1 MKTLY
6 HQIVFLALLWVIA
19 APALAQNTITL
30 SGKITDS
37 ETQEGLPGVNI
48 GIKGTVLG
56 TISSPDGTFTLKA
69 KVQYPVTLI
78 ASFVGYK
85 AQEITISSAGETAG
99 IQLVPGA
106 LLGEEVVV
114 TASRVEESILKSP
127 VAVEKLDLR
136 ALKETPAAS
145 FYDALEAVKGV
156 QMTTLSLG
164 FKVPNT
170 RGFVNTTNARFLQMV
185 DGADTQAPGL
195 GVSIA
200 NTVGPTELDI
210 ESIEVTPGASS
221 ALYGLNA
228 LNGISNLITKSPFTY
243 QGLSV
248 YQKVG
253 VNHIGND
260 PDYSPRAFTETAIRY
275 AKAFNNTF
283 AFKINVGYL
292 RGTDWVANDLTDL
305 SPKINESTGLLGD
318 DNPGKDPINS
328 YGNEGSSYRKTLSL
342 ADGKSYIVS
351 RTGYAEKNLVN
362 NNYRV
367 RNPKA
372 DIALHYRLSQNLEA
386 SYAYRIGQ
394 SDAIY
399 QRGNRIRLDNYQIQQ
414 HKLELK
420 GANYFVR
427 SYLTVENTTDSYNLG
442 PAGGVMDKSFKDD
455 NTWYNDYKNA
465 YNAIYN
471 ANTGASAADI
481 HRQART
487 SADAGRYQPGTEAFN
502 TKLAELA
509 TINDWDRGDQLIL
522 QNKLF
527 HVEGQYNFTA
537 VKVIDILVGADAR
550 DFIIT
555 PDGNSFKNP
564 NADNPNGTMNY
575 TKAGGFVQV
584 SKKLFNDNLKLTAS
598 ARVDKTKYFDAKV
611 NPRVSAVYTLNEKHN
626 FRISVQNG
634 YRFPTI
640 FEGFSSIKN
649 GGVIRYGGIDI
660 LTQKDRLFENSY
672 VRITVDNFQKAV
684 ISDVNKGGIST
695 NDAIVKNQALL
706 AQNTYTYLKPEEITA
721 FDLGYKA
728 TLLDNRLYLDVDGY
742 YNIYNNF
749 IDQIEINVPT
759 KGQVGVPDASTG
771 VDSTVFAMNDKARY
785 TTYRMWTNAKSTYY
799 NYGASLG
806 LSYNIVKKYTVA
818 GNYSFSRLDKIDSK
832 DTGLETAFNTPKH
845 IVNLSFSNREVVK
858 NVGFSVAWRWQSDFV
873 WKSQLANGTVPSYKT
888 VDAQVTYKLPKL
900 YSTVKLGGS
909 NILNERYYQYI
920 GGPTLGALYY
930 LSVTLDGLLK

>member
-1 MKTLY
+1 MKRIY
-6 HQIVFLALLWVIA
+6 HQLLFVALLLGVA
-19 APALAQNTITL
+19 APSFAQGPVTI

-37 ETQEGLPGVNI
+37 ETQEGLAGVNI

-56 TISSPDGTFTLKA
+56 TISGNQGEFSLKA

-85 AQEITISSAGETAG
+85 SQEIVVASADAPVAL
-99 IQLVPGA
+99 QLVPGA

-145 FYDALEAVKGV
+145 FYDAIEAVKGV

-253 VNHIGND
+253 VNHVGND
-260 PDYSPRAFTETAIRY
+260 PDYNPRAFTETAIRY
-275 AKAFNNTF
+275 AKAFNNRF
-283 AFKINVGYL
+283 AFKVNLGYL

-305 SPKINESTGLLGD
+305 SPKINESTGLLGA

-351 RTGYAEKNLVN
+351 RTGYAEKYLVN
-362 NNYRV
+362 HDYRV

-372 DIALHYRLSQNLEA
+372 DVALHYRLTPNLEA

-414 HKLELK
+414 HKVELK
-420 GANYFVR
+420 GANYFIR
-427 SYLTVENTTDSYNLG
+427 SYLTIENTTDSYNLG

-455 NTWYNDYKNA
+455 NTWYADYKNA

-471 ANTGASAADI
+471 ANNGIAAAEI
-481 HRQART
+481 HRQARAA
-487 SADAGRYQPGTEAFN
+487 ADQGRYQPGTAAFN
-502 TKLAELA
+502 AKLAELA
-509 TINDWDRGDQLIL
+509 TINDWDKGDQLIL

-527 HVEGQYNFTA
+527 HVEGQYNFTSI
-537 VKVIDILVGADAR
+537 KVVDILVGADAR
-550 DFIIT
+550 DFIIN

-564 NADNPNGTMNY
+564 DTDNPYATMNY
-575 TKAGGFVQV
+575 TKAGGFIQI
-584 SKKLFNDNLKLTAS
+584 SKKLLNDNLKITAS
-598 ARVDKTKYFDAKV
+598 GRVDKTKYFNAKV
-611 NPRVSAVYTLNEKHN
+611 NPRLSAVYTLNEKHN

-660 LTQKDRLFENSY
+660 LTAKDRLFENSY
-672 VRITVDNFQKAV
+672 VRSTVDAFQKAV
-684 ISDVNKGGIST
+684 INDVNNNKLST

-706 AQNTYTYLKPEEITA
+706 VQNTYTYLKPEEITA
-721 FDLGYKA
+721 FDFGYKA
-728 TLLDNRLYLDVDGY
+728 TLLDNRLYIDADAY

-759 KGQVGVPDASTG
+759 RGQVGVPNATTG
-771 VDSTVFAMNDKARY
+771 VDSTVFAMNDKSKY
-785 TTYRMWTNAKSTYY
+785 TTYRMWTNAKSKYY

-806 LSYNIVKKYTVA
+806 ASYNLVKKYTIA
-818 GNYSFSRLDKIDSK
+818 GNYSFSRLDKVDAK

-845 IVNLSFSNREVVK
+845 IVNVSFSNREVVK
-858 NVGFSVAWRWQSDFV
+858 NVGFSVAWRWQSNFV

-888 VDAQVTYKLPKL
+888 VDAQITYKLPKL
-900 YSTVKLGGS
+900 YSSVKLGGS
-909 NILNERYYQYI
+909 NIFNQRYYQYI
-920 GGPTLGALYY
+920 GGPTIGALYY
-930 LSVTLDGLLK
+930 VSVTIDGLLK

>member
-1 MKTLY
+1 MRTLF
-6 HQIVFLALLWVIA
+6 HHFVLLTLLLGTSTALVAQGTIIV
-19 APALAQNTITL
+19 
-30 SGKITDS
+30 SGKITDG

-56 TISSPDGTFTLKA
+56 TISGAQGEFSLKA

-85 AQEITISSAGETAG
+85 SQEIVVSSPDAPVAL
-99 IQLVPGA
+99 QLVPGA
-106 LLGEEVVV
+106 LLGEEIVV

-136 ALKETPAAS
+136 ALKETPAAN
-145 FYDALEAVKGV
+145 FYDAIEAVKGV

-253 VNHIGND
+253 VNHVGND
-260 PDYSPRAFTETAIRY
+260 PDYNPRAFTETAIRY

-283 AFKINVGYL
+283 AFKINLGYL
-292 RGTDWVANDLTDL
+292 RGTDWVADNQQDL
-305 SPKINESTGLLGD
+305 SPKVNESTGLLGA
-318 DNPGKDPINS
+318 DNPAKDPINS
-328 YGNEGSSYRKTLSL
+328 YGNEGSSYRKTLNL

-351 RTGYAEKNLVN
+351 RTGYAEKYLVN
-362 NNYRV
+362 HDYRV
-367 RNPKA
+367 RNPKL
-372 DIALHYRLSQNLEA
+372 DVALHYRLTQNLEA

-414 HKLELK
+414 HKIELK
-420 GANYFVR
+420 GTNYFVR

-442 PAGGVMDKSFKDD
+442 PAGGIMDKSFKDD

-465 YNAIYN
+465 YNAIYAGN
-471 ANTGASAADI
+471 NQLSAAEI

-487 SADAGRYQPGTEAFN
+487 SADAGRYQPGTTAFN
-502 TKLAELA
+502 NKLTELA
-509 TINDWDRGDQLIL
+509 TINDWDKGDQLIL
-522 QNKLF
+522 QNKLV
-527 HVEGQYNFTA
+527 HVEGQYNFTS
-537 VKVIDILVGADAR
+537 VKVVDILVGADAR
-550 DFIIT
+550 DFIIK

-564 NADNPNGTMNY
+564 DADNPYGTMNY

-584 SKKLFNDNLKLTAS
+584 SKKLLGDNLKISAS

-611 NPRVSAVYTLNEKHN
+611 NPRLSAVYTLHEKHN

-660 LTQKDRLFENSY
+660 LTEKDRLFENSY
-672 VRITVDNFQKAV
+672 VRSTVDAFQKAV
-684 ISDVNKGGIST
+684 LNDVNKNGLST
-695 NDAIVKNQALL
+695 NDAIVRNQNQLV
-706 AQNTYTYLKPEEITA
+706 QNTYTYLKPEEITA
-721 FDLGYKA
+721 FDFGYKA
-728 TLLDNRLYLDVDGY
+728 TLLDNRLYIDADAY
-742 YNIYNNF
+742 YNIYDNF

-759 KGQVGVPDASTG
+759 KGQVGVADASTG
-771 VDSTVFAMNDKARY
+771 VDSTVFAMNDKSKY

-806 LSYNIVKKYTVA
+806 VSYNLVKKYTVT
-818 GNYSFSRLDKIDSK
+818 GNYSYSKLDKIDSK

-845 IVNLSFSNREVVK
+845 IVNVSISNREVVK

-888 VDAQVTYKLPKL
+888 VDAQITYKLPRL
-900 YSTVKLGGS
+900 YSSVKIGGA
-909 NILNERYYQYI
+909 NIFNERYYQYI
-920 GGPTLGALYY
+920 GGPTIGALYY
-930 LSVTLDGLLK
+930 VSVTVDGLLK